1 MQKWNIYI
9 CYWSYENPCFLLFF
23 FNDNFSSTHHPHAV
37 VDVFRTT
44 TFMIEFYMKNLT
56 SSIENEKSIVF
67 TSFFFSLSLTF
78 FTFPSILKIHIVNLV
93 YNYSNANEL
102 YQHLNTSRL
111 HLSIWLGFGLIWL
124 DLTWLHSTP
133 LSLRTHIVNLINLF
147 ICLSLF

>member
-1 MQKWNIYI
+1 MFIDHAKMKYLH
-9 CYWSYENPCFLLFF
+9 LLLIIWKSV
-23 FNDNFSSTHHPHAV
+23 FSSLFSQRQFFVNASPTRSCWRFSDDDIYDWVLHEKFNLIDWKWKIHRFHL
-37 VDVFRTT
+37 VF
-44 TFMIEFYMKNLT
+44 F
-56 SSIENEKSIVF
+56 
-67 TSFFFSLSLTF
+67 LSLTF

-124 DLTWLHSTP
+124 DLTWLHSV
-133 LSLRTHIVNLINLF
+133 HIVNLINLF